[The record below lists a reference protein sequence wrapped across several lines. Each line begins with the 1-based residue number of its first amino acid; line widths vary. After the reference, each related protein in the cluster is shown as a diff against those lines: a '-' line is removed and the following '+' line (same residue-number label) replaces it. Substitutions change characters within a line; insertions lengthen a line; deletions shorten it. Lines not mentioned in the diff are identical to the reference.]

1 MTRVAWRW
9 LGAAVAGTS
18 HARNATPCQDAFAH
32 AQLPSGELIIG
43 VADGAGSAAQAA
55 TGAQLLVAAVV
66 AAASSSLAKYQ
77 PLSRRAWQ
85 VVITAAFATARAS
98 VLAYAVD
105 NGQPTRDYAATLVL
119 LILHGEGAACGL
131 VGDCAAVILDE
142 AGELVSLCAPQRG
155 EYANSTNFVIQP
167 DGLEQ
172 LTVTCWER
180 EIRNAALFSDG
191 LATLAMNIAENRP
204 FRPFFEPLFA
214 FLATS
219 DNSDDK
225 ATTALA
231 GFLDSARV
239 NARTHDDKTLVLV
252 QRLPS

>member
-1 MTRVAWRW
+1 MAWHW

-32 AQLPSGELIIG
+32 CQLPSGELILA
-43 VADGAGSAAQAA
+43 VADGAGSAPQAA
-55 TGAQLLVAAVV
+55 TGAQLLVEAVV
-66 AAASSSLAKYQ
+66 AATAASLAKYQ

-98 VLAYAVD
+98 VIAHAID

-119 LILHGEGAACGL
+119 LILHAQGAACGL

-142 AGELVSLCAPQRG
+142 ADALVSLCAPQRG
-155 EYANSTNFVIQP
+155 EYANSTNFVVQP
-167 DGLEQ
+167 DGLDQ

-180 EIRNAALFSDG
+180 KIRNAALFSDG

-204 FRPFFEPLFA
+204 FRPFFKPLFA

-219 DNSDDK
+219 DSSDDK
-225 ATTALA
+225 ATAALTA
-231 GFLDSARV
+231 FLDSARV

-252 QRLPS
+252 QHLPS

>member
-1 MTRVAWRW
+1 MTRVAWHW

-32 AQLPSGELIIG
+32 CQLPSGELILA
-43 VADGAGSAAQAA
+43 VADGAGSAPQAA
-55 TGAQLLVAAVV
+55 TGAQLLVEAVV
-66 AAASSSLAKYQ
+66 AATAASLAKYQ

-98 VLAYAVD
+98 VIAHAID

-119 LILHGEGAACGL
+119 LILHAQGAACGL

-142 AGELVSLCAPQRG
+142 ADALVSLCAPQRG
-155 EYANSTNFVIQP
+155 EYANSTNFVVQP
-167 DGLEQ
+167 DGLDQ

-180 EIRNAALFSDG
+180 KIRNAALFSDG

-204 FRPFFEPLFA
+204 FRPFFKPLFA

-219 DNSDDK
+219 DSSDDK
-225 ATTALA
+225 ATAALTA
-231 GFLDSARV
+231 FLDSARV

-252 QRLPS
+252 QHLPS

>member
-1 MTRVAWRW
+1 MTTAGWRW
-9 LGAAVAGTS
+9 HGAAVAGSS

-43 VADGAGSAAQAA
+43 VADGAGSALQAA
-55 TGAQLLVAAVV
+55 TGAQLLVEAAV
-66 AAASSSLAKYQ
+66 AATAASLAKYR
-77 PLSRRAWQ
+77 PRSRRAWQ
-85 VVITAAFATARAS
+85 VVIKAAFATARTA
-98 VLAYAVD
+98 VLAHAID

-119 LILHGEGAACGL
+119 LILHEEGAACGL
-131 VGDCAAVILDE
+131 VGDCAAVILDKR
-142 AGELVSLCAPQRG
+142 GELVSLCAPQRG

-167 DGLEQ
+167 NGLDQ
-172 LTVTCWER
+172 LTVTCWEQ

-191 LATLAMNIAENRP
+191 LATLAMNIRENQP

-219 DNSDDK
+219 DNDEDK

-231 GFLDSARV
+231 AFLNSARV